1 MQINLSEI
9 ISNEGKIMQVEAM
22 YESEVYQTNA
32 GAYPILDKK
41 PVQFK
46 FENLGEKKISMK
58 AVIELTL
65 KMPCDRCLE
74 DVQKEFHIE
83 TDREIDMKET
93 EAQRIEALDE
103 MNFISGSNLDVD
115 SFVYGEILL
124 NLPMK
129 VLCSE
134 DCKGICNRCGTNLNR
149 GTCDCDTRSLD
160 PRMAKILDV
169 FKNSNK

>member
-1 MQINLSEI
+1 MQISLSEI
-9 ISNEGKIMQVEAM
+9 LSCEGKSVQMDVAYEPDVYRANGVE
-22 YESEVYQTNA
+22 
-32 GAYPILDKK
+32 YPILDKK
-41 PVQFK
+41 PVH
-46 FENLGEKKISMK
+46 FEFVNLGEKKISMK
-58 AVIELTL
+58 ADIAITL
-65 KMPCDRCLE
+65 CMPCDRCLE
-74 DVQKEFHIE
+74 EVQKEICVE
-83 TDREIDMKET
+83 TEREINMKET

-103 MNFISGSNLDVD
+103 MDFISGSNLDVD

-129 VLCSE
+129 ILCRE
-134 DCKGICNRCGTNLNR
+134 DCMGICSRCGMNLNR

>member
-1 MQINLSEI
+1 MQINLSEV
-9 ISNEGKIMQVEAM
+9 ISNEGKVMSADAV
-22 YESEVYQTNA
+22 YEPDMFQTAA
-32 GAYPILDKK
+32 GEYPILDKS
-41 PVQFK
+41 PVH
-46 FENLGEKKISMK
+46 FEFTNLGEKKVSMK
-58 AVIELTL
+58 AEIKLAL
-65 KMPCDRCLE
+65 MMLCDRCLE
-74 DVQKEFHIE
+74 DVRKDFHIE
-83 TDREIDMKET
+83 VEREFDMNET

-134 DCKGICNRCGTNLNR
+134 DCKGICNRCGINLNR

-169 FKNSNK
+169 FENSNK

>member
-1 MQINLSEI
+1 MQINLSEV
-9 ISNEGKIMQVEAM
+9 ISSEGKVMQADAV
-22 YESEVYQTNA
+22 YEPETFQTAA
-32 GAYPILDKK
+32 GNYPILDKE
-41 PVQFK
+41 PVH
-46 FENLGEKKISMK
+46 FEFTNLGEKKISMR
-58 AVIELTL
+58 AVIKLAL
-65 KMPCDRCLE
+65 MIPCDRCLE
-74 DVQKEFHIE
+74 DVRKDFHIE
-83 TDREIDMKET
+83 AEREFNMNET

-134 DCKGICNRCGTNLNR
+134 DCKGICNRCGTNLNH

>member
-1 MQINLSEI
+1 MQISLSEI
-9 ISNEGKIMQVEAM
+9 LSSEGKIVQTEVL
-22 YESEVYQTNA
+22 YEPDIYQTGV

-41 PVQFK
+41 PVQFE
-46 FENLGEKKISMK
+46 FENLGEKKIYMK

-65 KMPCDRCLE
+65 SMPCDRCLE
-74 DVQKEFHIE
+74 DVRKEFHIVTE
-83 TDREIDMKET
+83 RELDMNET

-129 VLCSE
+129 ILCRD
-134 DCKGICNRCGTNLNR
+134 DCKGICSRCGINLNR
-149 GTCDCDTRSLD
+149 GTCDCDTKSLD

-169 FKNSNK
+169 FNNSNK